1 MAYCVQCGVKLADSS
16 TECPLCKTPVMLP
29 PGVVEEAL
37 SPLFPQKLEP
47 AKKEGLSKAR
57 KGILELMV
65 ALGTVAFVSVG
76 LALALAGHR
85 KIILIPLTAIVSSI
99 ISLSYGLMGK
109 KRYVHQ
115 ATVHLGVSAFLLLV
129 IDASLG
135 ALNWSLITT
144 LSIALFWVIGVFPFT
159 SWSKRNSGVK
169 IATSLLA
176 ILAYLAVL
184 NILLSSTL
192 TWFVP
197 VALPIWLTAIV
208 TLGILLF
215 VLAQRRVCSVTVG
228 EVVLS
233 ALFIGFITLTV
244 FDLLLT
250 HYLKG
255 LWVLRWAS
263 ALLVGS
269 LVVLLLLLALN
280 LSIRVRRYFTSIR
293 REK

>member
-1 MAYCVQCGVKLADSS
+1 MAYCVQCGVKLADGS
-16 TECPLCKTPVMLP
+16 TECPLCKTPVLLP
-29 PGVVEEAL
+29 PGVVEEVA
-37 SPLFPQKLEP
+37 SPLFAQELEP
-47 AKKEGLSKAR
+47 AQKEGLSKAR
-57 KGILELMV
+57 KGILELMI
-65 ALGTVAFVSVG
+65 ALGTVAFISVG

-85 KIILIPLTAIVSSI
+85 KIILIPLAAIVSSI

-109 KRYVHQ
+109 KRYINQ
-115 ATVHLGVSAFLLLV
+115 ATVHLGVSGFLLLV

-159 SWSKRNSGVK
+159 PWPKRGVGVK
-169 IATSLLA
+169 ITTTLIA
-176 ILAYLAVL
+176 ILGYLAAL
-184 NILLSSTL
+184 NFILSSAL
-192 TWFVP
+192 TWFIP

-215 VLAQRRVCSVTVG
+215 ILAKRRVRSVTIG

-233 ALFIGFITLTV
+233 TLFIVFITLTV

-255 LWVLRWAS
+255 LWALRWAS

-269 LVVLLLLLALN
+269 LVVLFLLLALN